1 MLVWTSICQFPAM
14 VSGAAG
20 VLGVVGGDETGAIED
35 TPPQPKSAAVA
46 SRSRS
51 ALCGREFT
59 Q

>member
-1 MLVWTSICQFPAM
+1 MLVWTSICQLPAM

-20 VLGVVGGDETGAIED
+20 VGVVGGDETGAIEG
-35 TPPQPKSAAVA
+35 TPPQPKSAAVE